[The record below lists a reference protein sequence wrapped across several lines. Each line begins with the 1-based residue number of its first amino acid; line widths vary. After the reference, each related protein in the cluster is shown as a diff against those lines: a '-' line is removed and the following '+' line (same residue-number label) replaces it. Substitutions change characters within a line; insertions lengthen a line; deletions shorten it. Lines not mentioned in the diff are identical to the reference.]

1 MAWRVLQRLF
11 DRAFGAKYLS
21 RIDHLQNRLKAGA
34 FLAPV
39 RTTANLARDA
49 VAKAGSLE
57 ADVYVAHGV
66 QPLLTAAE
74 LSRVSGGKMIADM
87 IEIPSFRHRAVPV
100 SWAPEVITLLDSA
113 FSGLLR
119 EATSVITVGHTLGSL
134 LREYGGEVVVI
145 ENFRDWHAAPKSD
158 RIRRQLNLD
167 GEQKIA
173 ISAGTVASGCETVIE
188 GLSRLP
194 SNFHLVFVGTFAP
207 VSYEKELRGL
217 VDTRGLRKRVHFL
230 EPVPYGDLTG
240 LCSGADFG
248 IIIRDPAIMNNY
260 VSLPNRVFDY
270 VASGLPFCAPEIPDI
285 AKIINTYQ
293 LGSAVAD
300 LTADGWESALRDMGN
315 RCAEMRSGA
324 LAANDSLTW
333 AGKLPDIEA
342 VFRNFQSVCFLGVND
357 LTRNN
362 RTMRFAR
369 TLRELG
375 KSVKIGCRS
384 PSEIGRAERLGAM
397 VVPLSID

>member
-1 MAWRVLQRLF
+1 
-11 DRAFGAKYLS
+11 
-21 RIDHLQNRLKAGA
+21 
-34 FLAPV
+34 
-39 RTTANLARDA
+39 
-49 VAKAGSLE
+49 
-57 ADVYVAHGV
+57 
-66 QPLLTAAE
+66 
-74 LSRVSGGKMIADM
+74 MIPDM

-100 SWAPEVITLLDSA
+100 TWAPEVVTLLDAA
-113 FSGLLR
+113 FQGLLR
-119 EATSVITVGHTLGSL
+119 EAKAVMTVGQTLGAH
-134 LREYGGEVVVI
+134 LREYCNEAVVI
-145 ENFRDWHAAPKSD
+145 ENFRDWQAVPKSN
-158 RIRRQLNLD
+158 RLREQLKLD
-167 GEQKIA
+167 AAQTIA
-173 ISAGTVASGCETVIE
+173 ISVGTVASGCETLID

-207 VSYEKELRGL
+207 ASYEQKLRNEIAEPGL
-217 VDTRGLRKRVHFL
+217 EQRVHFL
-230 EPVPYGDLTG
+230 EPVPYSDLTD
-240 LCSGADFG
+240 LCAGADFG

-270 VASGLPFCAPEIPDI
+270 VASGLPFCAPQIPDI
-285 AKIINTYQ
+285 AEIINTYQ
-293 LGSAVAD
+293 LGLAVAD
-300 LTADGWESALRDMGN
+300 LTADGWESALHEMGN
-315 RCAEMRSGA
+315 RCAEMRNGA

-333 AGKLPDIEA
+333 AGKRQDIEA

-384 PSEIGRAERLGAM
+384 PSEIDRAERLGAM